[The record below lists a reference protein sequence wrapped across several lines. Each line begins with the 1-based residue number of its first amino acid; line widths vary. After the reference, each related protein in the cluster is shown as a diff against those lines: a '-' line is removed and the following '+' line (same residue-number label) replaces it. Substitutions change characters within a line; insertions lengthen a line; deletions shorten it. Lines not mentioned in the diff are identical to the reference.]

1 MKKKEKDGSLIN
13 YYLCKNRRYRLS
25 WILTI
30 DDEIIILRTPIAFSE
45 ISFFTESYI
54 YKFQRERDER
64 DKDCAIF
71 IERVPITKEHLEF
84 IKSIKTSKQFFGY
97 NYIYSEKDLDLDLDV
112 GDFPR
117 HEKLWERIKKRKDFL
132 EKLREK

>member
-1 MKKKEKDGSLIN
+1 MKQKGKNGSLIN
-13 YYLCKNRRYRLS
+13 NYLCKNRRYRLS
-25 WILTI
+25 WIFSI

-54 YKFQRERDER
+54 YKFQRERDDR
-64 DKDCAIF
+64 DKECAIF

-84 IKSIKTSKQFFGY
+84 IKSIKTSKQCSGY
-97 NYIYSEKDLDLDLDV
+97 NYIYSEEDLDLDLDV

-117 HEKLWERIKKRKDFL
+117 HEKLWERVKKKKNFL
-132 EKLREK
+132 KN